1 MKSAIRLGVVVVNGK
16 NHEKY
21 TTTLPFGPQEEVDVD
36 LSGFAPGMGIKMLP
50 NQIPIEYKKFP
61 DGRSVIGLGLNADD
75 EEFWEAAKEG
85 ELRKYSFEELADLWN
100 KNKIYTPSA
109 TMEIRWV
116 VLGYAVS
123 TDDDPD
129 SMTGVIQCYSGGT
142 ANVSESVGY
151 ITYGVNFTMNA
162 GTDQVFVMKPDDDP
176 TATLPDEFQTELD
189 LNAQA
194 GTEIYAGVGIPFT
207 SACVY
212 GGATLTTEGQLFPEG
227 GIEREY
233 VDGKVYIKVT
243 LMNVPLYTYTLL
255 DGHKDLYPETEED
268 GTVVYRTDMDM
279 CAANEDA
286 LKELLANGYG
296 NTPYNPVSPEG
307 KQVWLGG
314 TDLISPDIN
323 NGGKVGD
330 SPCAK
335 KIASNVYPES
345 GIQVTKLNGDK
356 SALVAFISNNNESA
370 SDNKGELSWMKYDN
384 DTKTITEPLPVA
396 GDIDG
401 DGKEDTGSD
410 FGPRLRRNIFTCRKG
425 E

>member
-1 MKSAIRLGVVVVNGK
+1 
-16 NHEKY
+16 
-21 TTTLPFGPQEEVDVD
+21 
-36 LSGFAPGMGIKMLP
+36 
-50 NQIPIEYKKFP
+50 
-61 DGRSVIGLGLNADD
+61 
-75 EEFWEAAKEG
+75 
-85 ELRKYSFEELADLWN
+85 
-100 KNKIYTPSA
+100 
-109 TMEIRWV
+109 
-116 VLGYAVS
+116 
-123 TDDDPD
+123 
-129 SMTGVIQCYSGGT
+129 
-142 ANVSESVGY
+142 
-151 ITYGVNFTMNA
+151 
-162 GTDQVFVMKPDDDP
+162 
-176 TATLPDEFQTELD
+176 
-189 LNAQA
+189 
-194 GTEIYAGVGIPFT
+194 
-207 SACVY
+207 
-212 GGATLTTEGQLFPEG
+212 
-227 GIEREY
+227 
-233 VDGKVYIKVT
+233 
-243 LMNVPLYTYTLL
+243 
-255 DGHKDLYPETEED
+255 
-268 GTVVYRTDMDM
+268 MDM

-314 TDLISPDIN
+314 TNLTSTDIN